1 MKNRKLEQQV
11 INNLKNQNSIDE
23 VRLIK
28 LVEKLKEINSTDQD
42 IVNEIT

>member
-11 INNLKNQNSIDE
+11 INILKNQNSIDE